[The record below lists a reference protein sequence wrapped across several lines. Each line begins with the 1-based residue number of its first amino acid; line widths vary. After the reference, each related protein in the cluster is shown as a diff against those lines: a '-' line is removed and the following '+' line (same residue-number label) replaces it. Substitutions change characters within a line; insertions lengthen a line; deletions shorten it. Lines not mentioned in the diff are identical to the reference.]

1 MDAPSVF
8 RCDNDVALITGG
20 GTGLGLAAA
29 RCLAAAG
36 ARVVIAGRRAGVL
49 EDAVRQI
56 GQGAIP
62 LPCDVSRLEEL
73 PWLVKETERRAG
85 PLGILVNSAGYQLKK
100 PAVEVTDVEFGSML
114 QTHVSA
120 AFALSREAARGMLA
134 RGRGSIVMVSSMA
147 ALFGVPNIAPY
158 SAAKAAV
165 VGLTREL
172 AVEWSGRGVRVNAIL
187 PGWIDTPMVR
197 AALGDDPP
205 RKQRVLS
212 RAPLGRLGEPDDVGW
227 AVVYLCSPAAKF
239 VTGSSLVVDGGMSI
253 GF

>member
-1 MDAPSVF
+1 MDPSQAF
-8 RCDNDVALITGG
+8 RCDNQVALVTGG

-36 ARVVIAGRRAGVL
+36 ARIVITGRRAGVL
-49 EDAVRQI
+49 EEAAREIGPAAV
-56 GQGAIP
+56 P

-73 PWLVKETERRAG
+73 PWLLKEAERRAG
-85 PLGILVNSAGYQLKK
+85 PIDILVNNAGFQSKK
-100 PAVEVTDVEFGSML
+100 PAVEVTDIEFGLML

-120 AFALSREAARGMLA
+120 AFALSRESAKGMLA
-134 RGRGSIVMVSSMA
+134 RGRGSIVMISSMA
-147 ALFGVPNIAPY
+147 ALFGVPNVAPY

-165 VGLTREL
+165 IGLTREL

-197 AALGDDPP
+197 AALGNDPP
-205 RKQRVLS
+205 RRDRVLS
-212 RAPLGRLGEPDDVGW
+212 RAPMGRLGDPDDIGW